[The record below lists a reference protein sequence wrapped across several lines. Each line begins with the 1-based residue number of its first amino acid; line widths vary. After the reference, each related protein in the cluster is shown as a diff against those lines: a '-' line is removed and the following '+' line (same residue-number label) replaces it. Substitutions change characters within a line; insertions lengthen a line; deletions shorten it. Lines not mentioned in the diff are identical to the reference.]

1 MDSPYSQGMNERTLC
16 GAYMD
21 ADDGPDRHH
30 DERADH
36 RCSRS
41 KGNAEGNVSAA
52 AEQQRRDGTA
62 TAKARRKEHRGNAVA
77 KQTRDCCSGA
87 NGFATEVALASVRLE
102 VQWEGLRLLSH
113 RVVR

>member
-1 MDSPYSQGMNERTLC
+1 MDSHCYSQGMTERTLC

-41 KGNAEGNVSAA
+41 EVNASEREHS
-52 AEQQRRDGTA
+52 EQQRRDKTA

-77 KQTRDCCSGA
+77 KQNRNCCSGA
-87 NGFATEVALASVRLE
+87 DGFATEVALASVRLE
-102 VQWEGLRLLSH
+102 VQRGRLA
-113 RVVR
+113 VA